1 MALHVEGTR
10 RAYGAAT
17 GSAVE
22 HELNPGGYVCR
33 GVENI
38 DRDDSLTRRRSAGA
52 ARADGSRRIDP
63 LIAVE
68 GDLRERV
75 HRNGHVRALRVGVAD
90 VRPAQAHR
98 PAADLHTKELKA
110 IYHDGQR
117 RRSARADFDR
127 R

>member
-17 GSAVE
+17 RSTVE
-22 HELNPGGYVCR
+22 DELNPGGYVCR

-38 DRDDSLTRRRSAGA
+38 GRDDSLERRRSAGA

-68 GDLRERV
+68 GDVCERV
-75 HRNGHVRALRVGVAD
+75 YRNGHVRALRVGVAD
-90 VRPAQAHR
+90 VRPAQA
-98 PAADLHTKELKA
+98 PGPTADLPAKDLQA
-110 IYHDGQR
+110 
-117 RRSARADFDR
+117 
-127 R
+127 